1 MALRFRSALP
11 RYRARPPQH
20 RPAYP
25 LPRSWF
31 VGRVSRWAY
40 APGTFSVTT
49 RTQPLITRI
58 HMDPPFV
65 LGSASRRLQILVAPG
80 LAGIPQTR
88 YAFALKKVR
97 PQKHERGSRG
107 ARLSR
112 RRAGSRSCVTDIFA
126 LVESVY
132 AAGMDSAAWPAFLG
146 RLCEAAG
153 GHSACLL
160 SHDAKT
166 PKGRVETAYRLNP
179 EAAIAYGSYFGA
191 RDPWALALKS
201 RNALTRG
208 LVSTG
213 QAVVPQSSLRKTE
226 YLCRL
231 RSPPWPEPKRFCHRR
246 VAAVGR
252 RVRGDG
258 AATGQGWGIRGVVG
272 PAPHNV
278 ATPHPSCAADA
289 HSTERVS
296 DGATNVGGSAR
307 TPVSRCLA
315 LRQHRQ
321 LDLREHGC
329 ENDRFDSR
337 RTRPASTP
345 GHGPVSP

>member
-1 MALRFRSALP
+1 M
-11 RYRARPPQH
+11 
-20 RPAYP
+20 
-25 LPRSWF
+25 
-31 VGRVSRWAY
+31 
-40 APGTFSVTT
+40 
-49 RTQPLITRI
+49 
-58 HMDPPFV
+58 
-65 LGSASRRLQILVAPG
+65 
-80 LAGIPQTR
+80 
-88 YAFALKKVR
+88 
-97 PQKHERGSRG
+97 
-107 ARLSR
+107 
-112 RRAGSRSCVTDIFA
+112 TDIFA

-201 RNALTRG
+201 RNALTRRDSSRRDG
-208 LVSTG
+208 RRRSW
-213 QAVVPQSSLRKTE
+213 PQSSLRKTE

-258 AATGQGWGIRGVVG
+258 AATGQGWGIGR
-272 PAPHNV
+272 
-278 ATPHPSCAADA
+278 
-289 HSTERVS
+289 
-296 DGATNVGGSAR
+296 
-307 TPVSRCLA
+307 
-315 LRQHRQ
+315 
-321 LDLREHGC
+321 
-329 ENDRFDSR
+329 
-337 RTRPASTP
+337 
-345 GHGPVSP
+345 